1 MKQEV
6 IFVGHTSKLG
16 GGELALSRY
25 ITWEDRTLPI
35 HLIVFEHG
43 KLSEIANLAPHTRVT
58 VLSATS
64 LPQRVLELNKL
75 LKESNNFIVSN
86 SISAFLHLS
95 LVPAARHRVIDY
107 LRQEAYPFEA
117 SLAKKSFLKYFAYPS
132 AKGFLSNSEYTLRT
146 LTSASQERRG
156 RVVYT
161 VSGRSEATLATSY
174 PGLHHP
180 LRVLSLSRLSP
191 WKGVHVIMEAVNL
204 INSRSK
210 ARTVELTVAGGNLFG
225 EPEYSQ
231 KLKKIATA
239 SHGAIKLIGNVSDV
253 SSVLSNH
260 DVLVSASTDPEPF
273 GQILV
278 QGSSAGLVTIG
289 TSHGGATE
297 IITDKVN
304 GLLTAPGDAQDLAAA
319 LEWIISHPQ
328 ESLEIRKAGVE
339 NARRFTDEQT
349 LPLLE
354 DALLYFIDN

>member
-1 MKQEV
+1 MKQEI
-6 IFVGHTSKLG
+6 IFVDHSSNLG
-16 GGELALSRY
+16 GGQLALSRY
-25 ITWEDRTLPI
+25 ISWENRDVLI
-35 HLIVFEHG
+35 HLIVFEQG
-43 KLSEIANLAPHTRVT
+43 KLSEIAKITPNSRVT
-58 VLSATS
+58 VLSSTS
-64 LPQRVLELNKL
+64 LPQRVLELNEL
-75 LKESNNFIVSN
+75 LKGSNSFIVAN
-86 SISAFLHLS
+86 SLSAFLHLS
-95 LVPAARHRVIDY
+95 LVPAARHRLIDY

-117 SLAKKSFLKYFAYPS
+117 SMAKKFFLKYFAYPS
-132 AKGFLSNSEYTLRT
+132 ARGFLSNSEYSLKTLAST
-146 LTSASQERRG
+146 SQERLG

-161 VSGRSEATLATSY
+161 VSGRSEAALANSY
-174 PGLHHP
+174 PEFHHP

-204 INSRSK
+204 INSH
-210 ARTVELTVAGGNLFG
+210 AETPTVELTVAGGNLFG

-231 KLKKIATA
+231 KLEKIAAA
-239 SHGAIKLIGNVSDV
+239 SNGAIKLIGNVSDV
-253 SSVLSNH
+253 SSLLSNH

-354 DALLYFIDN
+354 SKLKELTS

>member
-6 IFVGHTSKLG
+6 IFVDHSSNLG
-16 GGELALSRY
+16 GGQLALSRY
-25 ITWEDRTLPI
+25 ISWKNRTLPI

-43 KLSEIANLAPHTRVT
+43 KLSEIAALAPHTRVM
-58 VLSATS
+58 VLSAAS

-75 LKESNNFIVSN
+75 LKESNNFIVAN
-86 SISAFLHLS
+86 SLSAFLHLS

-132 AKGFLSNSEYTLRT
+132 AKGFLSNSEYSLRT
-146 LTSASQERRG
+146 LTSVPQERLG

-210 ARTVELTVAGGNLFG
+210 ARVVELTVAGGNLFG

-231 KLKKIATA
+231 RLEKIAA
-239 SHGAIKLIGNVSDV
+239 ESNGAIKLIGNVSDV
-253 SSVLSNH
+253 SSVLSTH

-289 TSHGGATE
+289 TNHGGATE

-304 GLLTAPGDAQDLAAA
+304 GFLTDPGDAQDLAAA
-319 LEWIISHPQ
+319 LEWIISHPE

-354 DALLYFIDN
+354 SKLMELTS